1 VAKAWVNGAL
11 LDDEEAAVS
20 IRDHGLVVGDG
31 AFETIVVHEGHAF
44 AVTRHLERLA
54 RTAHGMGL
62 PAPDQATLARAI
74 EEVVAASGYT
84 MAKLRVTYTCGD
96 AELGSGRPPAP
107 TPRAIVAIQAIEL
120 EPETTALA
128 VAPWPRNE
136 RGVLAGLKTTSYAE
150 NVIALAWAQAQGASE
165 VVFGNTV
172 GNLCECSGSNIFLV
186 EEERVITPPLSAGC
200 LAGVTRDLVLAG
212 VEVEERDVPLDHVF
226 ANSVTE
232 IFITSTLRM
241 VQGVH
246 RIDNREFASA
256 PGPVTRRIQEYFA
269 ALIATKIDP

>member
-1 VAKAWVNGAL
+1 MAKAWVNGAL
-11 LDDEEAAVS
+11 LEEHEAVVPIS
-20 IRDHGLVVGDG
+20 DHGLVVGDG
-31 AFETIVVHEGHAF
+31 AFETIVVHEGRAF

-54 RTAHGMGL
+54 RTALGMGL
-62 PAPDQATLARAI
+62 PAPSQEELARAI
-74 EEVVAASGYT
+74 DEVVVASGYP
-84 MAKLRVTYTCGD
+84 MAKLRLTYTCGD
-96 AELGSGRPPAP
+96 AELGSGRPAAP
-107 TPRAIVAIQAIEL
+107 HPRAVVAIQAIEL
-120 EPETTALA
+120 EPEATALA

-165 VVFGNTV
+165 VVFGNTL

-186 EEERVITPPLSAGC
+186 EGDRVLTPPLSAGC

-212 VEVEERDVPLDHVF
+212 VEVEERDVPLDRVF
-226 ANSVTE
+226 DPEVTE

-246 RIDNREFASA
+246 RIDNRSFSDA
-256 PGPVTRRIQEYFA
+256 PGPVTRQIQAYFA
-269 ALIATKIDP
+269 ELIATKVDP